1 MEKYLFLQYSISDR
15 LDRLV
20 YLEALF
26 AAKAELQRFTEIISL

>member
-1 MEKYLFLQYSISDR
+1 MFVLFNR

>member
-1 MEKYLFLQYSISDR
+1 VYDDDDMIDD
-15 LDRLV
+15 DRLV